1 MADGPKTADG
11 RYPFII
17 IEATDGRPGSGILA
31 SEDNADVAR
40 REWVE
45 REQAKGT
52 LPTPGRPTAGES
64 PAITGRKQ
72 GAGPLVPGFGNT
84 APEDMVAADF
94 ENLPPD
100 LHSIIKNIAPEKRQ
114 GTLDTIGQILGS
126 FIPGGGMDTDIMSM
140 PNSEAIQ
147 RLRGGEPTTLDD
159 FARAMAGPDATP
171 EQKLNTIQGHPDLGP
186 TSYQWAPGKNTP
198 EGYTLT
204 LDHLAMNNA
213 LARNFGEDLI
223 EAEFPG
229 GAIRNY
235 DPELKDIIKLELGGG
250 KFQARTN
257 FAPFSMS
264 LVEMGA
270 YMNRTQQYPFSPA
283 NMMDERDALLSQ
295 GIYARIASDPGR
307 QGNSFLFARRSE
319 SEDWQPVNMGSWEET
334 FKSLG
339 TEVPATLIQIMSAML
354 GRKYGYPKIKDRFPS
369 MGKFASRATKLGVET
384 GAATLGG
391 IAAVEAENKIY
402 SAFFD
407 QPEPTLQQRVNE
419 AAEMAAYTV
428 GGDVGI
434 QGTLGILKGGSSR
447 VLFKLSGD
455 PEGLKYANQLAQEL
469 GFPPVLPGQLGPIA
483 KTRMSRLVN
492 FTPFGQRWA
501 TQQLSQVTDALFNLT
516 NRIGNIPDAYAQEAA
531 LKRMS
536 AQHEL
541 RGLEKAGK
549 FREKGVAFTRK
560 GRQKRADLATTA
572 EQNALRDE
580 LSRLHMGIEDTKWT
594 RWNPYTNAVGWVR
607 ESAKEMQGI
616 LRGKA
621 GYKQTGD
628 LRTVRTDARK
638 AYTQWELNASNA
650 FTKEADG
657 IGEQLHRHGAT
668 WDLSAVQDVIPDVLS
683 VQRGIPIEGG
693 IIGGRKLTPEFWES
707 DLGKKVLGIS
717 QLGSEVVSGNPG
729 TFGTLRE
736 LMSELDNIPYSSLAT
751 KTEKDILSA
760 YQKALRKAVYD
771 PQFPADMTRYADNIP
786 GQTPTFKRS
795 EVLKVMNDSRGAY
808 KEYLA
813 AREMWGIN
821 TAIGLPPEDLVKY
834 FISPR
839 NKPHGVIDLH
849 TMYKSA
855 FSGEEFNKEWGKVTH
870 AFANQVMSWPADDI
884 TKFLKEIPAGPEYAK
899 ARKLLMT
906 PRQEIEMT
914 KYARRKKVIVDDPK
928 VIDLLSNMTEMGK
941 QLVDAKVMKD
951 EFAFSEYVQLITKAY
966 GKENMQEMVPWAIL
980 TDVLNKSLVLRG
992 GSLVIN
998 PLSAKKSLTEL
1009 KKLGIFDGIMKPEDL
1024 NNLDKALLAI
1034 DNLPVMVADDTAT
1047 GMALM
1052 ARAGSSL
1059 PIPNPGQPLK
1069 TVDAWFG
1076 KMTDWLN
1083 ARAILNGWVGAPIGM
1098 GKGGTEL
1105 TRQSRYSI
1113 IQATKVM
1120 IQAQKAAEEAFPERG
1135 QHERTTSDD
1144 LRSMNNLNWVFVPGD
1159 SLPEQYDAARAS
1171 QILMLMTLEDE
1182 KERSATQ
1189 DILDA
1194 VTVESDPQKAV
1205 VDPATGDFPP
1215 AMLNF

>member
-1 MADGPKTADG
+1 MADGPQTADG
-11 RYPFII
+11 KWPFII
-17 IEATDGRPGSGILA
+17 VDATDERPGSGILA
-31 SEDNADVAR
+31 SEDDRDVAV

-45 REQAKGT
+45 REQAKGN
-52 LPTPGRPTAGES
+52 LPVQSRPTAGES
-64 PAITGRKQ
+64 PVTTGRKQ
-72 GAGPLVPGFGNT
+72 GAGPLVPGLGSD
-84 APEDMVAADF
+84 APEDMVVADF
-94 ENLPPD
+94 ENLHPD

-114 GTLDTIGQILGS
+114 GTLDIIGQILGS
-126 FIPGGGMDTDIMSM
+126 FIPGGGMDADIMSM
-140 PNSEAIQ
+140 SNSEALQ
-147 RLRGGEPTTLDD
+147 KLRGGGPTTLDD

-186 TSYQWAPGKNTP
+186 TSYQWAPGKDTP

-204 LDHLAMNNA
+204 LDHLAMNSAMAN
-213 LARNFGEDLI
+213 NFGMDLI

-235 DPELKDIIKLELGGG
+235 EPELKDIIRLELGGG

-264 LVEMGA
+264 LAEMGA

-283 NMMDERDALLSQ
+283 NMIDERDALLSQ
-295 GIYARIASDPGR
+295 GIYARIVSDPGR

-354 GRKYGYPKIKDRFPS
+354 GRKYGYPKLLDRFPS

-384 GAATLGG
+384 SAATLGG

-402 SAFFD
+402 SAFFE
-407 QPEPTLQQRVNE
+407 QHEPTLQQKVKE
-419 AAEMAAYTV
+419 MAEMAAYTV

-434 QGTLGILKGGSSR
+434 QGTLGILKAGSSR

-455 PEGLKYANQLAQEL
+455 PEGLKAANQLAQEL
-469 GFPPVLPGQLGPIA
+469 GFPPVYPGQLGPIA
-483 KTRMSRLVN
+483 KTRMSRMVN

-516 NRIGNIPDAYAQEAA
+516 NRIGNIPNAYAQEAA

-536 AQHEL
+536 AQHRLVEIEGSGYSGG
-541 RGLEKAGK
+541 RFEEFQKGK
-549 FREKGVAFTRK
+549 TKFPITRK
-560 GRQKRADLATTA
+560 SRQRNQDLQTTI
-572 EQNALRDE
+572 EQQALRDE
-580 LSRLHMGIEDTKWT
+580 LARLHMGIEDTKWT

-607 ESAKEMQGI
+607 ESAKEFQDI

-628 LRTVRTDARK
+628 LRTVRANARK
-638 AYTQWELNASNA
+638 AYIQWELNVSNA

-668 WDLSAVQDVIPDVLS
+668 WDLSAVQNVIPDVLS
-683 VQRGIPIEGG
+683 VQRGIPVEGG
-693 IIGGRKLTPEFWES
+693 IIGGRELTPAFWES
-707 DLGKKVLGIS
+707 DLGKKILGIS

-751 KTEKDILSA
+751 KTERDILSA
-760 YQKALRKAVYD
+760 YQKAFRKAVYD

-786 GQTPTFKRS
+786 GQTPTFERS
-795 EVLKVMNDSRGAY
+795 EVLKVMNNSREAY
-808 KEYLA
+808 KEYLG
-813 AREMWGIN
+813 AREMWGLN
-821 TAIGLPPEDLVKY
+821 TA
-834 FISPR
+834 
-839 NKPHGVIDLH
+839 
-849 TMYKSA
+849 MYKA
-855 FSGEEFNKEWGKVTH
+855 AYPEGEFEKRWGEVTH

-899 ARKLLMT
+899 ARELLIT
-906 PRQEIEMT
+906 PRQEIEMA

-951 EFAFSEYVQLITKAY
+951 EFAFSEYLKLITKTY

-1009 KKLGIFDGIMKPEDL
+1009 KRLGIFDDIMKPKDL

-1034 DNLPVMVADDTAT
+1034 DNLPIMVADDTAT

-1083 ARAILNGWVGAPIGM
+1083 ARAILNGWIGAPIGM

-1105 TRQSRYSI
+1105 TRQSRYGI

-1120 IQAQKAAEEAFPERG
+1120 IQAQKAAEEAFPEKG
-1135 QHERTTSDD
+1135 QHERTTIDD

-1171 QILMLMTLEDE
+1171 QILMLMALEDE
-1182 KERSATQ
+1182 KERSVTQ

-1194 VTVESDPQKAV
+1194 VTVESDPQEAV
-1205 VDPATGDFPP
+1205 VDPSTGDFPP